1 VFTSN
6 PNGVICAHASEVL
19 ALQEI
24 RMIHGSPFD
33 RGAADSYYSRAM
45 IPHKMVDGKQV
56 LLERGKEW
64 DEYMEGYACNEN
76 IGNFKDWGQDS
87 PSVWGNYEAF

>member
-1 VFTSN
+1 MK
-6 PNGVICAHASEVL
+6 E
-19 ALQEI
+19 
-24 RMIHGSPFD
+24 MIMNRSPYD

-45 IPHKMVDGKQV
+45 IPHKMVDGKQI